1 MLITSKAIVLNAI
14 KYGDNDLIVKCYT
27 EQGLRTY
34 LIKRIFKQSKG
45 KFSIAYFQP
54 LTQLEITAN
63 YKNNRS
69 LHFINDIKISRPY
82 TTIPTNVVKQTMLV
96 FLSEVLTN
104 ALREEEENLEL
115 FHYLETAFFWLDS
128 QEEAANFHLKFLMNL
143 TKYLGFYPEKE
154 KQSLYFDLLEGKF
167 TDHITS
173 KHYISGEKLIYFK
186 QLYGTNFEGLDKL
199 KFNKKSRQSLLETL
213 IQYFELHLPG
223 FRKPKSLEVLKMVFN

>member
-1 MLITSKAIVLNAI
+1 MLITSKAIVLHAI

-27 EQGLRTY
+27 EQGLRSY

-69 LHFINDIKISRPY
+69 LHFINDVKIAKPY
-82 TTIPTNVVKQTMLV
+82 TTIPTNIVKQTMLV

-104 ALREEEENLEL
+104 ALREEEENVEL
-115 FHYLETAFFWLDS
+115 FHYLETAFLWLDS
-128 QEEAANFHLKFLMNL
+128 QEETANFHLNFLMNL
-143 TKYLGFYPEKE
+143 TKYLGFYPEKDE
-154 KQSLYFDLLEGKF
+154 QALYFDLLEGKF
-167 TDHITS
+167 TSHITS
-173 KHYISGEKLIYFK
+173 KHYISGENLIYFK
-186 QLYGTNFEGLDKL
+186 QLHGTNFEGLTKL

>member
-27 EQGLRTY
+27 EQGLRAY
-34 LIKRIFKQSKG
+34 LIKRIFKQTKG

-69 LHFINDIKISRPY
+69 LHFINEVKVSTPY
-82 TTIPTNVVKQTMLV
+82 LTIPTNVVKQTMLV
-96 FLSEVLTN
+96 FLSEVLTH
-104 ALREEEENLEL
+104 ALKEEEENSEL
-115 FHYLETAFFWLDS
+115 FHYLETTFLWLDS
-128 QEEAANFHLKFLMNL
+128 QNETANFHLYFLMNL
-143 TKYLGFYPEKE
+143 TKYLGFYPEKGE
-154 KQSLYFDLLEGKF
+154 QFLYFDLLEGKF
-167 TDHITS
+167 TDHINS
-173 KHYISGEKLIYFK
+173 RHYISGENLTYFK
-186 QLYGTNFEGLDKL
+186 QLHGTNFDGLFKL